1 MNFNYCNMKKI
12 FLSIAAAAALVAC
25 GSNAPKALT
34 PAEGTV
40 QYDKAYDCDT
50 YTTAEGRQVAITFI
64 KHGTLMLD
72 IDGSTVHIDP
82 VAMFGTDY
90 AAMPK
95 ADLVL
100 VSHEHG
106 DHLDSAAVAA
116 VTKENTVVL
125 TSAAVA
131 EKIASQPLA
140 IGETVDMGGYTVTG
154 VYAYNCTPG
163 HENFHPKGHGLGF
176 VFDVDDLRIYVA
188 GDTEDIPEL
197 AELKDIDIAFL
208 PVNQPYTMTPEQCI
222 NAIGMFKP
230 AIVYP
235 YHFGETDLAPVT
247 SAFEGSAET
256 RIIIRQM
263 Q

>member
-1 MNFNYCNMKKI
+1 MKKL
-12 FLSIAAAAALVAC
+12 FLSIAAAALVAC
-25 GSNAPKALT
+25 GGNAPKALA
-34 PAEGTV
+34 PVEGTV

-50 YTTAEGRQVAITFI
+50 YTTANGREVSITFI

-72 IDGSTVHIDP
+72 IAGSTVHIDP

-131 EKIASQPLA
+131 EKIGSQPLA

-154 VYAYNCTPG
+154 VHAYNCSPG

-208 PVNQPYTMTPEQCI
+208 PVNQPFTMTPEQCI
-222 NAIGMFKP
+222 HAAEMLKP
-230 AIVYP
+230 RVLIP
-235 YHFGETDLAPVT
+235 YHYGETDLSPIVDHFKDNPATEVY
-247 SAFEGSAET
+247 
-256 RIIIRQM
+256 IRQL